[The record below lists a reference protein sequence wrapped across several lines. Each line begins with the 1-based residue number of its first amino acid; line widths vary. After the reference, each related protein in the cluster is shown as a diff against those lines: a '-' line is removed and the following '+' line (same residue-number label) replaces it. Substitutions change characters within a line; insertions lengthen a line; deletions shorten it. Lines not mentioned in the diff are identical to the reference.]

1 MKTNYYV
8 TDKTITFN
16 ANKENLERLL
26 QSINFIKVDNKN
38 IDISKVKSEIKNL
51 STDSHNIK
59 GTTFI
64 YRKVFDKVTAKKHT
78 IYDKIREWAKVKGIL
93 NNGDVKTQ
101 YIKLTEEV
109 GELAQAILKNN
120 KKEQID
126 AVGDIIVV
134 LTSLAEL
141 GGFKVEDAIQEAYK
155 EIKDRTGKMVNGTFV
170 KNG

>member
-64 YRKVFDKVTAKKHT
+64 YRKVFDKVT
-78 IYDKIREWAKVKGIL
+78 DKIREWAKVKGIL